1 MTTNGKI
8 FPVLALV
15 FSRSCAK
22 RSSSP
27 ATSPPRTTCFDIF
40 SPPPGDSDV
49 ISHVDRLSSNETK
62 IAPRSVRIAV
72 GASGRSATVC
82 MVASR
87 VGGSNLT
94 LPERRSLSTSPWD
107 LERDRAGG
115 PLHRARRRGL
125 HLQAVQSDFCC
136 GRASWRRWK
145 RSSCATARAT
155 SCAASRPSS
164 TRRGR
169 CSSPSPRQTSTEPS
183 TDRRCRS
190 RWSWSRPRRS
200 AATWSIIF
208 GSAIA
213 SSCSCWATSRTRAPG
228 PH

>member
-1 MTTNGKI
+1 MTTNGKT

-40 SPPPGDSDV
+40 SPPAGDSDV

-72 GASGRSATVC
+72 GASDRSATVC

-94 LPERRSLSTSPWD
+94 LSERRLLSPWD
-107 LERDRAGG
+107 LEEAEGAAAGG
-115 PLHRARRRGL
+115 FRRIHCEVGVL
-125 HLQAVQSDFCC
+125 EDLVEIGAVP
-136 GRASWRRWK
+136 W
-145 RSSCATARAT
+145 
-155 SCAASRPSS
+155 
-164 TRRGR
+164 
-169 CSSPSPRQTSTEPS
+169 
-183 TDRRCRS
+183 
-190 RWSWSRPRRS
+190 
-200 AATWSIIF
+200 
-208 GSAIA
+208 
-213 SSCSCWATSRTRAPG
+213 
-228 PH
+228 

>member
-1 MTTNGKI
+1 MTTNGKTL
-8 FPVLALV
+8 PVLARA
-15 FSRSCAK
+15 FSRSRAK

-94 LPERRSLSTSPWD
+94 LPEYRSLSTSPWD
-107 LERDRAGG
+107 LICD
-115 PLHRARRRGL
+115 
-125 HLQAVQSDFCC
+125 
-136 GRASWRRWK
+136 
-145 RSSCATARAT
+145 
-155 SCAASRPSS
+155 
-164 TRRGR
+164 
-169 CSSPSPRQTSTEPS
+169 
-183 TDRRCRS
+183 
-190 RWSWSRPRRS
+190 
-200 AATWSIIF
+200 
-208 GSAIA
+208 
-213 SSCSCWATSRTRAPG
+213 CWAKVEWGYGRILVRDGANAG
-228 PH
+228 WINYMLKDRQKILWG

>member
-1 MTTNGKI
+1 MTTNGKT
-8 FPVLALV
+8 FPVLARA
-15 FSRSCAK
+15 FSRSRAK

-94 LPERRSLSTSPWD
+94 LPKRRSLSTCAWD
-107 LERDRAGG
+107 LDQLGVSVPAPDRHGG
-115 PLHRARRRGL
+115 DANLLLHQRIG
-125 HLQAVQSDFCC
+125 D
-136 GRASWRRWK
+136 K
-145 RSSCATARAT
+145 R
-155 SCAASRPSS
+155 
-164 TRRGR
+164 
-169 CSSPSPRQTSTEPS
+169 
-183 TDRRCRS
+183 
-190 RWSWSRPRRS
+190 
-200 AATWSIIF
+200 
-208 GSAIA
+208 
-213 SSCSCWATSRTRAPG
+213 
-228 PH
+228 

>member
-1 MTTNGKI
+1 MTTNGKTL
-8 FPVLALV
+8 PVLARA
-15 FSRSCAK
+15 FSRSRAK

-94 LPERRSLSTSPWD
+94 LPKCRSLSTSPWD
-107 LERDRAGG
+107 LEGEPAVGEDLRYHRRTASRA
-115 PLHRARRRGL
+115 HQVRQRCKEDTKRAAPYLTGDYELAARGL
-125 HLQAVQSDFCC
+125 GWLIVEH
-136 GRASWRRWK
+136 
-145 RSSCATARAT
+145 
-155 SCAASRPSS
+155 AAEVPAYV
-164 TRRGR
+164 
-169 CSSPSPRQTSTEPS
+169 
-183 TDRRCRS
+183 
-190 RWSWSRPRRS
+190 S
-200 AATWSIIF
+200 ALELE
-208 GSAIA
+208 
-213 SSCSCWATSRTRAPG
+213 
-228 PH
+228 